1 MEYRELGKS
10 EIKVSTVA
18 MGCWAIVGDA
28 TWGPQDERAAI
39 AAIHAALDEGINLFD
54 TAESYG
60 DGYSEEL
67 LGRALQGRRDRAVIA
82 SKVSSEHL
90 SRAALLAACEGSLR
104 RLRTNYIDLY
114 QVHWP
119 SRTVPLAETMA
130 AMAELRQQGKI
141 RAIGVCNF
149 ASLDMDDLLALGGCA
164 TNQLPYSL
172 LARAIE
178 YEVQPKCVAHG
189 IGILPYSPLAQG
201 LLTGKFASADEV
213 PDGRARTRH
222 FAGTRPQTRHGEAGC
237 EAETFAAIARV
248 REIAAGMAQPMA
260 SVSLAWLLH
269 QPAVVSVLAGARSPE
284 QIRQNARAAEIK
296 LSPHVVQ
303 ALSAA
308 TEEVKRCLGTN
319 LDLWQPASQS
329 RMR

>member
-1 MEYRELGKS
+1 MEYRELGHS
-10 EIKVSTVA
+10 GIKVSTVA

-28 TWGPQDERAAI
+28 TWGAQDERVAI

-67 LGRALQGRRDRAVIA
+67 LGRALQGRRDRAIIA
-82 SKVSSEHL
+82 SKVSSGHL
-90 SRAALLAACEGSLR
+90 SRAALLAACEASLR
-104 RLRTNYIDLY
+104 RLRTDYIDLY

-119 SRTVPLAETMA
+119 SRTVPLAETMD
-130 AMAELRQQGKI
+130 AMAELRAQGKI

-149 ASLDMDDLLALGGCA
+149 ASRDMDELLALGGCA

-213 PDGRARTRH
+213 PEGRARTRH
-222 FAGTRPQTRHGEAGC
+222 FAGTRPQARHGEAGC

-248 REIAAGMAQPMA
+248 REIAAGMSQPMA

-269 QPAVVSVLAGARSPE
+269 QPAVVSVLAGARSPQ
-284 QIRQNARAAEIK
+284 QIRENVRAAQIR

-319 LDLWQPASQS
+319 PDLWQPAAQS